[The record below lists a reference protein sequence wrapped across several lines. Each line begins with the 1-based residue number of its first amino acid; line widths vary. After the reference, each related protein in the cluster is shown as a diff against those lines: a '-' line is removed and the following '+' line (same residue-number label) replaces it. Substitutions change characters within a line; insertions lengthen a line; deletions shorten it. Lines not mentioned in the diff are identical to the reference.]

1 MIANA
6 PRLGSV
12 TSCVPSGVTRS
23 PRKVRLLR
31 RASHEFRPLRWVL
44 VLLLS
49 LIWATMGSTAALAEP
64 KF

>member
-1 MIANA
+1 MI
-6 PRLGSV
+6 
-12 TSCVPSGVTRS
+12 
-23 PRKVRLLR
+23 
-31 RASHEFRPLRWVL
+31 EFRPLRWVL